1 MKNFFTV
8 ALMFAT
14 INCFAQKVTLDELLK
29 LNSKGIGEIREIL
42 KSKGY
47 WLTGNRTGPNG
58 EANYTW
64 YAKDGVRS
72 LNFRQ
77 TDVNDNSS
85 ILNYSSLTKI
95 EYEFFKKQ
103 VVSKGFK
110 LLPSKTYGIESE
122 MYVYKKG
129 QLEISFLINS
139 SSDNGV
145 EIGISD

>member
-1 MKNFFTV
+1 
-8 ALMFAT
+8 MFVSN
-14 INCFAQKVTLDELLK
+14 NCFSQKVTLDELLK
-29 LNSKGIGEIREIL
+29 LNSKGIVEIREIL

-58 EANYTW
+58 ESNYTW

-72 LNFRQ
+72 LIFTQ
-77 TDVNDNSS
+77 PDLNDKSS
-85 ILNYSSLTKI
+85 TLNYSSLTKA

-103 VVSKGFK
+103 LQGKGFK
-110 LLPSKTYGIESE
+110 LVPYKNYGIESQ

-129 QLEISFLINS
+129 ELEISFLVNQS
-139 SSDNGV
+139 LDNGV